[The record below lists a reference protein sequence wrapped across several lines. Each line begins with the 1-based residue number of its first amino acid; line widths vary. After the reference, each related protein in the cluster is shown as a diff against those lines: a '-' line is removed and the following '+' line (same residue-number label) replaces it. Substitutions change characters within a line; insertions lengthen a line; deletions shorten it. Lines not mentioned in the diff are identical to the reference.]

1 MFKKLLIL
9 VILLSA
15 NSNIVYSLEN
25 KILFKINNEIITTI
39 DISNE
44 INYLQVINH
53 EIKTLN
59 QNTKIEMAKNNLI
72 KDKIKEIELLK
83 NISELE
89 IDDKYLK
96 FLIKNLYLR
105 IGLND
110 LEAFKKYLNNHN
122 VKIEMIKNKFLID
135 NNWKRFIYAKYK
147 NQIKIDKG
155 EILNEVKNR
164 KSKIFKLSEILF
176 TLNEG
181 EILEE
186 KFNVIN
192 KSILEN
198 GFENTAL
205 IYSIS
210 DSSKKGGDLGWV
222 NSTTI
227 SSKILKEISLIN
239 INEYSNPII
248 VPGGFLILKIQ
259 DYKEKRENNNIDE
272 EVEKV
277 INRKINNQ
285 LNTYSNLYLN
295 KLTKD
300 IKVNEL

>member
-1 MFKKLLIL
+1 MLKKLLI
-9 VILLSA
+9 IIIFLSV
-15 NSNIVYSLEN
+15 NSDFVNSIEN
-25 KILFKINNEIITTI
+25 KILFKINNDIITTI
-39 DISNE
+39 DIANE
-44 INYLQVINH
+44 INYLQVIN
-53 EIKTLN
+53 EDIKTLN
-59 QNTKIEMAKNNLI
+59 QNTKIEIAKNNLI
-72 KDKIKEIELLK
+72 KDKIKEIELKK
-83 NISELE
+83 NINKLE
-89 IDDKYLK
+89 IDDKYLE

-110 LEAFKKYLNNHN
+110 LEVFKKYLNNHN

-135 NNWKRFIYAKYK
+135 TNWKRFIYAKYK
-147 NQIKIDKG
+147 NQIKVDKDK
-155 EILNEVKNR
+155 ILNEVKNR
-164 KSKIFKLSEILF
+164 KSKNFKLSEILF
-176 TLNEG
+176 IWNEG
-181 EILEE
+181 EILKE
-186 KFNVIN
+186 KFNVIK

-227 SSKILKEISLIN
+227 SSKILKQLSLLN
-239 INEYSNPII
+239 INEYSSPII

-259 DYKEKRENNNIDE
+259 DYKEKREHKNIDE

-295 KLTKD
+295 KLSKD

>member
-1 MFKKLLIL
+1 MLKKLLI
-9 VILLSA
+9 IIIFLSV
-15 NSNIVYSLEN
+15 NSDFVNSIEN
-25 KILFKINNEIITTI
+25 KILFKINNDIITTI
-39 DISNE
+39 DIANE
-44 INYLQVINH
+44 INYLQVIN
-53 EIKTLN
+53 EDIKTLN
-59 QNTKIEMAKNNLI
+59 QNTKIEIAKNNLI
-72 KDKIKEIELLK
+72 KDKIKEIELKK
-83 NISELE
+83 NINKLE
-89 IDDKYLK
+89 IDDKYLE

-110 LEAFKKYLNNHN
+110 LEVFKKYLNNHN

-135 NNWKRFIYAKYK
+135 TNWKRFIYAKYK
-147 NQIKIDKG
+147 NQIKVDKDK
-155 EILNEVKNR
+155 ILNEVKNR
-164 KSKIFKLSEILF
+164 KSKNFKLSEILF
-176 TLNEG
+176 ILNEG
-181 EILEE
+181 EILKE
-186 KFNVIN
+186 KFNVIK

-227 SSKILKEISLIN
+227 SSKILKQLSLLN
-239 INEYSNPII
+239 INEYSSPII

-259 DYKEKRENNNIDE
+259 DYKEKREHKNIDE

-295 KLTKD
+295 KLSKD